1 MAANPLPEL
10 TIVEAD
16 VSQAPQV
23 FVSEGQTIRWKNPT
37 GKPITCTADSTF
49 KTWPIS
55 VRVWTVAANSHLD
68 TLVLS
73 VPAVPAP
80 GYTFSTSSAKA
91 MPEGQGK
98 IVVV

>member
-55 VRVWTVAANSHLD
+55 VRVWTVAAGSHLD
-68 TLVLS
+68 TLVLA
-73 VPAVPAP
+73 VPVVPAP